1 MDWLK
6 HILDTCVDWLEDWIF
21 PVNIVFT
28 LFCFFIP
35 FYPMAMFMLW
45 LVVELLLLVPL
56 TTSNLVRN
64 NLVQVIQAW
73 ETWHAT
79 K

>member
-6 HILDTCVDWLEDWIF
+6 HVLDSTLDWLEDWSF
-21 PVNIVFT
+21 AVNIVFT
-28 LFCFFIP
+28 LFCFLTP
-35 FYPMAMFMLW
+35 FYPLTMLMLW
-45 LVVELLLLVPL
+45 LVVELLLLMPL
-56 TTSNLVRN
+56 TVSNLVRN
-64 NLVQVIQAW
+64 NIVQAIQAW

>member
-6 HILDTCVDWLEDWIF
+6 HILDSTVDWLEDWIF

-28 LFCFFIP
+28 GLCLFIP
-35 FYPMAMFMLW
+35 FYPMTMFSLW
-45 LVVELLLLVPL
+45 LVVELLLFVPL

-64 NLVQVIQAW
+64 NLVQAIKAW